1 MLQEKFLID
10 LQNSIKKNWNS
21 PAISNYEGDTLTYGQ
36 LADKIFW
43 LHSVFEKF
51 NIRKQD
57 KIAVI
62 GKNSVNWAT
71 VYLATIS
78 YGAVIVPIL
87 SDFKAVD
94 VQHIVNHSESKLL
107 FSSNSI
113 YETLDESKMQY
124 LEAILKIEDYS
135 ILYTKKTLR
144 SSFFEEVSKDYL
156 DKLNGLLTNSNFC
169 FSEISNNE
177 LATIVYT
184 SGTTG
189 FSKGVMLKH
198 NSISANIRYA
208 QRNMPLKSGDNIVSF
223 MPLAHCYGCAFEFL
237 FPLTMG
243 CHITF
248 LEKIPS
254 PKIIIKA
261 FQEVK
266 PQLILSVPLVVEK
279 IYKKQIIPV
288 LSKTAIKIFLK
299 IPVLSKKI
307 YAKILSKLMNAFGN
321 NFHEVVIGGAALN
334 HEVENFFRK
343 IDFPFT
349 NGYGMTECGP
359 LISYA
364 GSKINKAYSVGK
376 VVDTLEIKVDSSDSQ
391 NEVGEIW
398 VRGENV
404 MEGYYK
410 NDEATNKALDKD
422 GWLHTGDLGLIDKE
436 GFIFLKGRCKDMM
449 LSSSGQNIYP
459 EEIESRLNNML
470 FISESLLIDRA
481 GKLVAL
487 VYPDFEAIDAEK
499 ISENELKNKLDENLK
514 LVNEHLPNYS
524 KITKIEIY
532 PEEFEKT
539 PTKKIKR
546 YLYERK

>member
-1 MLQEKFLID
+1 MLQEKFLIE

-21 PAISNYEGDTLTYGQ
+21 QSISNYEGETLTYGQ
-36 LADKIFW
+36 LADKIIW

-51 NIRKQD
+51 NIRKHD

-62 GKNSVNWAT
+62 GKNSINWAT

-87 SDFKAVD
+87 FDFKSVD
-94 VQHIVNHSESKLL
+94 IQHIVNHSESKLL
-107 FSSNSI
+107 FAANSI
-113 YETLDESKMQY
+113 YETLDESKMQN
-124 LEAILKIEDYS
+124 LEAIFKIEDYS
-135 ILYTKKTLR
+135 ILFSKKTLR
-144 SSFFEEVSKDYL
+144 SNLFEEVKKDYL
-156 DKLNGLLTNSNFC
+156 KNFNDSLNSDNFK
-169 FSEISNNE
+169 FTEISNNE

-189 FSKGVMLKH
+189 FSKGVMLRH

-261 FQEVK
+261 FQEIR
-266 PQLILSVPLVVEK
+266 PQLILSVPLVIEK
-279 IYKKQIIPV
+279 IYKKQIIPL
-288 LSKTAIKIFLK
+288 LSKGTIKFLLK
-299 IPVLSKKI
+299 IPGLSKKLFS
-307 YAKILSKLMNAFGN
+307 KIRSKLMNAFGN

-334 HEVENFFRK
+334 QEVENFFRK

-364 GSKINKAYSVGK
+364 GCKENKPYSVGR
-376 VVDTLEIKVDSSDSQ
+376 VVDTLEIRVDSTDPQ
-391 NEVGEIW
+391 NIVGEIW

-404 MEGYYK
+404 MDGYYK
-410 NDEATNKALDKD
+410 NEEATNKAIDKD
-422 GWLHTGDLGLIDKE
+422 GWLHTGDLGLIDKD
-436 GFIFLKGRCKDMM
+436 GFIFLKGRCKDML
-449 LSSSGQNIYP
+449 LSASGQNIYP
-459 EEIESRLNNML
+459 EEIESRLNNMK
-470 FISESLLIDRA
+470 FISESLVIDRG

-487 VYPDFEAIDAEK
+487 VYPDFEAIDTEK
-499 ISENELKNKLDENLK
+499 ISESELRNKLDENLK
-514 LVNEHLPNYS
+514 LLNENLPNYS

>member
-144 SSFFEEVSKDYL
+144 SSLFEEVSKDYL
-156 DKLNGLLTNSNFC
+156 NKLNGLLTNSNFC

-307 YAKILSKLMNAFGN
+307 YAKIRSKLMNAFGN

>member
-1 MLQEKFLID
+1 MIQEKFLTD
-10 LQNSIKKNWNS
+10 LEVSIKNNWDS
-21 PAISNYEGDTLTYGQ
+21 PAISNYEGETLNYGQ
-36 LADKIFW
+36 LADKILW
-43 LHSVFEKF
+43 LHSIFEKF
-51 NIRKQD
+51 NIKKND

-62 GKNSVNWAT
+62 GKNSVNWAI

-87 SDFKAVD
+87 SDFKADD
-94 VQHIVNHSESKLL
+94 VQHIVNHSDTKLL
-107 FSSNSI
+107 FAANSI
-113 YETLDESKMQY
+113 FENLDEVKMPN
-124 LEAILKIEDYS
+124 LDAIFKIEDCSIIYS
-135 ILYTKKTLR
+135 KKNLKID
-144 SSFFEEVSKDYL
+144 FLEKVKKDYL
-156 DKLNGLLTNSNFC
+156 TKYNNGLTKNNFKIK
-169 FSEISNNE
+169 EISNDD

-208 QRNMPLKSGDNIVSF
+208 QRNMPLKAGDKIVSF

-237 FPLTMG
+237 FPISKG

-254 PKIIIKA
+254 PKIIVKA
-261 FQEVK
+261 FQEVR
-266 PQLILSVPLVVEK
+266 PQLILSVPLVIEK
-279 IYKKQIIPV
+279 IYKKQILPV
-288 LSKTAIKIFLK
+288 ISKTSIKIFMKL
-299 IPVLSKKI
+299 PLLSKKVHD
-307 YAKILSKLMNAFGN
+307 KIRAKLMGAFGN

-343 IDFPFT
+343 INFPFT

-364 GSKINKAYSVGK
+364 GCKVNKPYSVGQ
-376 VVDTLEIKVDSSDSQ
+376 VVDTLEIRVDSQ
-391 NEVGEIW
+391 NPQNVVGEIW

-410 NDEATNKALDKD
+410 NVEATNKAIDRD
-422 GWLHTGDLGLIDKE
+422 GWLHTGDLGLIDKD
-436 GFIFLKGRCKDMM
+436 GFIYLKGRCKDML

-459 EEIESRLNNML
+459 EEIESRLNNMK
-470 FISESLLIDRA
+470 FISESLVIDRG

-487 VYPDFEAIDAEK
+487 VYPDFEAVDAEK
-499 ISENELKNKLDENLK
+499 IGEDELKNKMEENLK
-514 LVNEHLPNYS
+514 VVNEMLPSYS
-524 KITKIEIY
+524 KIIQIEIY
-532 PEEFEKT
+532 PQEFEKT

-546 YLYERK
+546 YLY